1 MDAGTR
7 FETRSIGGLPVVQAF
22 LEELEVGKR
31 IDELV
36 PWEGDVPLG
45 ILTEILICNRL
56 LAPRALFRVG
66 QWAEQTSLT
75 EYYGVTQE
83 ELNDDRL
90 GRVLERLHKYRL
102 VIQAALV
109 ANAVKK
115 FKLESTVR
123 PRGRQR
129 VHPLP
134 KQPNKEA

>member
-7 FETRSIGGLPVVQAF
+7 FETRGVGGLPVVQAF

-45 ILTEILICNRL
+45 VLTEILICNRL
-56 LAPRALFRVG
+56 LAPKALFRVG
-66 QWAEQTSLT
+66 QWAEQASLT
-75 EYYGVTQE
+75 EYYGVTRK

-90 GRVLERLHKYRL
+90 GRVLERLHKYRQ

-109 ANAVKK
+109 ANGTPK
-115 FKLESTVR
+115 
-123 PRGRQR
+123 PRSACGLTT
-129 VHPLP
+129 P
-134 KQPNKEA
+134 QPNDGQHC